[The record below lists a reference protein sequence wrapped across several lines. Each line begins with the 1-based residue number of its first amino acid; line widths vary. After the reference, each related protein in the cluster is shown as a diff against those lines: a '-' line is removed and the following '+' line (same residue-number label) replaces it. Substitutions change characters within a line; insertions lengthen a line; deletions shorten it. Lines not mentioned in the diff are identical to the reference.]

1 MGIKHRDPFET
12 FTNWLEKA
20 SRKEV
25 NNPNAMTLATAG
37 KDGRPSA
44 RMVLLKDVG
53 PEGFTFYTNLDSP
66 KSHELAEN
74 PYAALLFH
82 WKTLD
87 RQIRIEG
94 PVEQVPDTEAD
105 AYFATR
111 PRASQIGAWASHQS
125 QPMEGWAD
133 LESRVAYYTAK
144 FNIGPVPRPEFWSGF
159 RLHAERFEFWK
170 EGKFRLHKRFIFTP
184 SAESDGKWEVQQ
196 VFP

>member
-1 MGIKHRDPFET
+1 MGLKNRDPFEI
-12 FTNWLEKA
+12 FASWLEKA
-20 SRKEV
+20 SSKEI
-25 NNPNAMTLATAG
+25 NNPNAMTLATVG

-53 PEGFTFYTNLDSP
+53 DGGFTFYTNLESP
-66 KSHELAEN
+66 KCQQIAEN

-94 PVEQVPDTEAD
+94 VVEQVTDAEAD

-111 PRASQIGAWASHQS
+111 PRASQLGAWASRQS
-125 QPMEGWAD
+125 QPLDGWAE
-133 LESRVAYYTAK
+133 LEKQLAFYTAK
-144 FNIGPVPRPEFWSGF
+144 FHVGAVPRPEFWSGF
-159 RLHAERFEFWK
+159 RLHAERFEFWRQ
-170 EGKFRLHKRFIFTP
+170 GSFRLHKRFVFTP
-184 SAESDGKWEVQQ
+184 SKAGTEKWTVQQ